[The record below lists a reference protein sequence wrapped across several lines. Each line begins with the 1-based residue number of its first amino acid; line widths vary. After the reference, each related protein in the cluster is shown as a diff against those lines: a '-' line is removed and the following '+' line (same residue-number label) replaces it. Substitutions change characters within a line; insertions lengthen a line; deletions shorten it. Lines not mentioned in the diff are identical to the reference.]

1 MKEPPWLE
9 PPALE
14 VVGLILASHQAAFG
28 RPLVAG
34 TDPHRNLCLAAQE
47 VFAVDQA
54 VLAHDGSEDP
64 RLIYANAAA
73 IQLWRRPWAEM
84 IGLPSRMTAEP
95 EEQPG
100 RAKALAFA
108 QRQDALAGYTGIRVD
123 IEGRRFRIEGA
134 KVWTFRDAGGKARGQ
149 AAGFSR
155 WTLL

>member
-14 VVGLILASHQAAFG
+14 VVALILESHKLAFG

-34 TDPHRNLCLAAQE
+34 TDPRCNRRMAAQE

-73 IQLWRRPWAEM
+73 IRLWRRPWAEM
-84 IGLPSRMTAEP
+84 IGMPSRLTAEP
-95 EEQPG
+95 EEQPT
-100 RAKALAFA
+100 RAKALTFA
-108 QRQDALAGYTGIRVD
+108 PQQNALAGYTGIRVD
-123 IEGRRFRIEGA
+123 TKGRRFRIERA
-134 KVWTFRDAGGKARGQ
+134 KVWIFRDAGGRGRGQ
-149 AAGFSR
+149 AAGFSS